1 MSYNKYCHEELK
13 AAFELV
19 ENKTNWKLPID
30 TTIESKQVDVVRDA
44 VPFFTGSIAHFTPI
58 MGTDKVRVQASGY
71 YSAVGA

>member
-1 MSYNKYCHEELK
+1 MSYTKYSREELK

-30 TTIESKQVDVVRDA
+30 RTIDSKDVEVVGKA
-44 VPFFTGSIAHFTPI
+44 IPYFTGSIAHFTPI